1 MALGRL
7 GKKEI
12 ADGLAG
18 SYFISLHTG
27 TSPSDG
33 NEVTAADYARQSF
46 SLARQATVDNVI
58 NSVAAEWTASSST
71 WGTVRSFRIVSHVS
85 DDQDESGNAAFE
97 IIDGTV
103 STLTINTG
111 DTVRIANNAF
121 TITFS

>member
-7 GKKEI
+7 GKKQI
-12 ADGLAG
+12 ANGLAG
-18 SYFISLHTG
+18 SYFISLHVG

-33 NEVTAADYARQSF
+33 NEITAADYARQPF

-58 NSVAAEWTASSST
+58 NSVAAEWTASSS

-103 STLTINTG
+103 SALTINTG